1 MSSFISKTHGE
12 NKYQK
17 RRITA
22 KSRRVTGKPQEVAA
36 GEEKAS
42 KPQNWM
48 AIIVNNVFRLTIAGV
63 GMGTIFGTLLANLD
77 LTKPVFPKIDLPFV
91 EKIPLK
97 RVKEEEKTTS
107 PSQSAANHTQ
117 QPSPNT
123 PKPIAYIPEARK
135 PDLLKFTRE
144 LMPLREKFKTV
155 AAKYP
160 KLQLSA
166 FFVDLDNGNY
176 VNYNGNTAF
185 PAASTIK
192 VPILVAFFQD
202 VDRGLIRLDEKL
214 TMTEKNKAG
223 GSGSMQYQPLGTQYT
238 ALYTA
243 TEMIISSDNTA
254 TNMLI
259 ERMGGI
265 EELNRRFRE
274 WGLEHTVIRNLLPD
288 LEGTNTTSARDL
300 AVLLGKVNQ
309 GDLISLRSR
318 DRLLEIMRQTKTRTL
333 LPQGLEPSATIA
345 HKTGDIGMVLGD
357 AGIVDMPT
365 GKRYIAAV
373 LVKRPHN
380 DPAGRLA
387 IQEVSR
393 TAYQHFK
400 WYQATAPSKV
410 ETNPTPVTTTTS
422 DDRNDSPPP
431 SGIHNNRITD

>member
-1 MSSFISKTHGE
+1 MTI
-12 NKYQK
+12 
-17 RRITA
+17 
-22 KSRRVTGKPQEVAA
+22 V
-36 GEEKAS
+36 
-42 KPQNWM
+42 
-48 AIIVNNVFRLTIAGV
+48 VNNVFRLTIVGV

-91 EKIPLK
+91 ERIPLGAA
-97 RVKEEEKTTS
+97 EKKPQEKPVATNPNPPTGQ
-107 PSQSAANHTQ
+107 SQS
-117 QPSPNT
+117 PNP
-123 PKPIAYIPEARK
+123 PKPMAYIPETRK

-144 LMPLREKFKTV
+144 LTALRAKFKTV
-155 AAKYP
+155 ADKYS

-166 FFVDLDNGNY
+166 FFVDLDTGSY
-176 VNYNGNTAF
+176 INYNGNTRW

-202 VDRGLIRLDEKL
+202 VDAGLIRLDEKL

-223 GSGSMQYQPLGTQYT
+223 GSGNMQYQKVGTQYT

-259 ERMGGI
+259 ERLGGI
-265 EELNRRFRE
+265 ERLNKRFRE
-274 WGLEHTVIRNLLPD
+274 WGLEHTIIRNLLPD

-300 AVLLGKVNQ
+300 AILLGKVNQ

-333 LPQGLEPSATIA
+333 LPQGIEPSATIA
-345 HKTGDIGMVLGD
+345 HKTGDIGVMLGD

-380 DPAGRLA
+380 DPAGRSF
-387 IQEVSR
+387 IQEISR

-400 WYQATAPSKV
+400 WYQKAPVSFPATDNRLATDDKNKDDIPF
-410 ETNPTPVTTTTS
+410 NPG
-422 DDRNDSPPP
+422 N
-431 SGIHNNRITD
+431 HNNRITD